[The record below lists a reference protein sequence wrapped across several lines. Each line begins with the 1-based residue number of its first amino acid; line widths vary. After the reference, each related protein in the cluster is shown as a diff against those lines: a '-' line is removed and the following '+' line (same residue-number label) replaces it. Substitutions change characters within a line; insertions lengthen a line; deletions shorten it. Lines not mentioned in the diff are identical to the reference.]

1 MTPYRPI
8 PGKLT
13 VNMVNNSI
21 MSVKGYGTDVSG
33 EYVELKTAG
42 SYGSTLRLPLS
53 CIRPLTDEE
62 RAEEGQRGSPCR
74 AY

>member
-1 MTPYRPI
+1 MTYRPI

-13 VNMVNNSI
+13 VDLTRNRI
-21 MSVKGYGTDVSG
+21 MTVKGYGTDNSG
-33 EYVELKTAG
+33 EYVEVRVAG
-42 SYGSTLRLPLS
+42 PYGARIRLPLS

-62 RAEEGQRGSPCR
+62 RDQEGRRGSPCR

>member
-1 MTPYRPI
+1 MTYRPI

-13 VNMVNNSI
+13 VELVQNRVMT
-21 MSVKGYGTDVSG
+21 VKGYGTDNLG
-33 EYVELKTAG
+33 EYVELKSAG
-42 SYGSTLRLPLS
+42 SYGSTLRMPLS

-62 RAEEGQRGSPCR
+62 RDQEGRRGSPCR